1 MAVPNITHYAAGGSG
16 GTNVTSQAVTI
27 TQTSAPVGSLILI
40 FVTADGNPTITA
52 DAASTTAGWQKFD
65 QWPSTTNCTLALF
78 WFEVVIANTVPGLTL
93 NLSVSEATY
102 FFQETLTAVTANQR
116 VVLNNVKAQITAAV
130 GTATVNPD
138 PPAVANAV
146 TTRDIRWLAA
156 FAGDNGTIAS
166 TAPPS
171 GYTILAQT
179 SAGNAAN
186 GVALGVAHRSAAA
199 FPVSSENP
207 GAFTRAAEDWVAITI
222 GAIETDFK
230 GGTMKVWNGSA
241 WVARPVKV
249 WTGSAWA
256 IKPVKF
262 WNGSAWV
269 LS

>member
-1 MAVPNITHYAAGGSG
+1 MAVPNITHFAAGGSG
-16 GTNVTSQAVTI
+16 GTNVTSQAVTL
-27 TQTSAPVGSLILI
+27 TQTGAPVGSLILI
-40 FVTADGNPTITA
+40 FITADGNPTITA
-52 DAASTTAGWQKFD
+52 DAASTTAGWNKFD
-65 QWPSTTNCTLALF
+65 QWSSGVNCTLALF
-78 WFEVVIANTVPGLTL
+78 AFEVVIANTIPGLTYT
-93 NLSVSEATY
+93 LSASEACY
-102 FFQETLTAVTANQR
+102 QFQETLTAVTANQR
-116 VVLNNVKAQITAAV
+116 VTLNNVKAQITAGV
-130 GTATVNPD
+130 GTASINPD
-138 PPAVANAV
+138 PPSVANAL
-146 TTRDIRWLAA
+146 TTRDIRWMAA

-186 GVALGVAHRSAAA
+186 GCALGVAHRSAAA

-207 GAFTRAAEDWVAITI
+207 GVFTRAAEDWVAITI

-249 WTGSAWA
+249 WNGSTWVL
-256 IKPVKF
+256 KQVKV